1 MATITKEALLD
12 ADPAACWAALRD
24 FGALHERLA
33 RGFVTDARMTGPRE
47 RQVTFFNGS
56 VVTEQLLT
64 IDDERMRVVYT
75 LTEGLPTCTF
85 YGASAQILPET
96 EGGCRFVWTLDVLPD
111 ELEPGLAAMMDRGIE
126 AIGETLA
133 PSSARARIPTRPETP
148 VGVASARTTT
158 SPNHDTTHRGD
169 SPDPG
174 GRKRRPS

>member
-1 MATITKEALLD
+1 MATITKETVLD
-12 ADPAACWAALRD
+12 ADPAACWATSATS
-24 FGALHERLA
+24 A
-33 RGFVTDARMTGPRE
+33 RCTSVLPGFVTDARMTGPRE

-56 VVTEQLLT
+56 VVTEHLVT

-85 YGASAQILPET
+85 YGASAQILPEA

-133 PSSARARIPTRPETP
+133 PSSVRDRMPTRPE
-148 VGVASARTTT
+148 
-158 SPNHDTTHRGD
+158 
-169 SPDPG
+169 
-174 GRKRRPS
+174 